1 MDGGARTGNTATSL
15 VFTYYAT
22 AAAMVESAG
31 RPDRAKL
38 KNSSQFSCCSSQ
50 QGGCTSV
57 CE

>member
-1 MDGGARTGNTATSL
+1 MDDGARTNNTAASL

-38 KNSSQFSCCSSQ
+38 KNSSQFSCCSFQ
-50 QGGCTSV
+50 QGWCMTV
-57 CE
+57 CK